1 MIIPFT
7 FVCGIMMYAW
17 IGIQTPGSL
26 YAFGILYGCGAAGIQ
41 SMYPATL
48 ASLTSDLSKA
58 GVRMGMSF
66 SVVSFAS
73 LTGAPLAG
81 VLMQIN
87 GGNYLYAQR

>member
-1 MIIPFT
+1 
-7 FVCGIMMYAW
+7 MYAW
-17 IGIQTPGSL
+17 AGVKSPGSL
-26 YAFGILYGCGAAGIQ
+26 YAFGIVYGCGAAGIQ

-66 SVVSFAS
+66 SVVSFAC

-81 VLMQIN
+81 ALIQRN
-87 GGNYLYAQR
+87 DGNYLYAQRYVF